1 MHEFDADRL
10 GEKANST
17 SQHRYHVG
25 GPRILVTA
33 FPPFSDFETNVSQ
46 SVLEQLDV
54 DGIDGL
60 DVVTWMLSVDK
71 AGSGAVAAEIRAGI
85 EVDGVLHLGLAA
97 GRTGISLERFARNR
111 YSMTKPDNS
120 GRLQES
126 GSIVHGGPE
135 TLVTTA
141 PIHIL
146 DEEFEHDTDVQ
157 WSDDAGGYVC
167 NETIYRTLN
176 ELQASNGPTL
186 PAILVHLPP
195 ESEVPLEDQV
205 AAVIRI
211 ANCLVTRPRY
221 EVAAALLF
229 DDQGRIL
236 SCCRPKGDEWGG
248 WWEFPGGKINP
259 GEDAP
264 GALLR
269 ELEEELRISPEPKE
283 KVAHIDYDYDDRTV
297 SLQIWNCG
305 SIESKSITLVEHD
318 SARWL
323 SRDEL
328 LQVKWL
334 PADLPIIKKWSQE
347 GLPESSRLR

>member
-1 MHEFDADRL
+1 MTGVQTCAL
-10 GEKANST
+10 
-17 SQHRYHVG
+17 
-25 GPRILVTA
+25 PIL
-33 FPPFSDFETNVSQ
+33 E
-46 SVLEQLDV
+46 
-54 DGIDGL
+54 
-60 DVVTWMLSVDK
+60 
-71 AGSGAVAAEIRAGI
+71 
-85 EVDGVLHLGLAA
+85 
-97 GRTGISLERFARNR
+97 
-111 YSMTKPDNS
+111 
-120 GRLQES
+120 
-126 GSIVHGGPE
+126 
-135 TLVTTA
+135 TTA
-141 PIHIL
+141 PLHIL

-176 ELQASNGPTL
+176 ELQASSGPAL
-186 PAILVHLPP
+186 PAIFVHLPP

-221 EVAAALLF
+221 EVVAALLF
-229 DDQGRIL
+229 DDQRRIL
-236 SCCRPKGDEWGG
+236 SCRRPNGDAWAG

-264 GALLR
+264 VALLR

-283 KVAHIDYDYDDRTV
+283 KVAHIDYDYDDRSV

-305 SIESKSITLVEHD
+305 SIEPTSITLVEHD

-334 PADLPIIKKWSQE
+334 PADLPIIEKWSQE
-347 GLPESSRLR
+347 GLPGPSLLR